1 MRRKYT
7 QINGQ
12 GGDSHGNDLSG
23 ICGGGSEN
31 GDGDG
36 GVERRGSSSRGGSV
50 AVQCRYIM
58 LRGR

>member
-31 GDGDG
+31 GDVDG
-36 GVERRGSSSRGGSV
+36 GGWSGGEAAAAV
-50 AVQCRYIM
+50 AV
-58 LRGR
+58 RGR

>member
-36 GVERRGSSSRGGSV
+36 GWSGGEAAAAV
-50 AVQCRYIM
+50 AV
-58 LRGR
+58 